1 MAMAR
6 ERVRRDSGSS
16 RYAWTTA
23 GIRNFVADHTR
34 TKAMAL
40 RFFHDLGLRFNSKGE
55 CIRVVP
61 L

>member
-1 MAMAR
+1 MAMTK
-6 ERVRRDSGSS
+6 ERGHRDGGSP
-16 RYAWTTA
+16 RYGWTTT

-55 CIRVVP
+55 CIRVIP

>member
-1 MAMAR
+1 MAMSRAR
-6 ERVRRDSGSS
+6 ERREGGSP

-55 CIRVVP
+55 CIRVIP

>member
-1 MAMAR
+1 MAMTR
-6 ERVRRDSGSS
+6 DRGRRVGGSS
-16 RYAWTTA
+16 RYGWTTT

-55 CIRVVP
+55 CIRVIP

>member
-1 MAMAR
+1 MAVTRDR
-6 ERVRRDSGSS
+6 ERRNGGST
-16 RYAWTTA
+16 RYGWTTA

-34 TKAMAL
+34 TKEMAL

-55 CIRVVP
+55 CIRVIP

>member
-1 MAMAR
+1 MTTTR
-6 ERVRRDSGSS
+6 ERARRDAGSS
-16 RYAWTTA
+16 RYGWTTT

-55 CIRVVP
+55 CIRVIP